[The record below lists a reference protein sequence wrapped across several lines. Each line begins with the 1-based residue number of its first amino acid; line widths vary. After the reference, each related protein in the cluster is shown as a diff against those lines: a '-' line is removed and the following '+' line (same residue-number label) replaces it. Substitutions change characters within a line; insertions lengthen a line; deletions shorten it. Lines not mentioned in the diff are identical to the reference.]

1 VRRVVVQDDLREAQ
15 IRPDSG
21 FNTYIKLLE
30 RDLEAFLADTILVDL
45 NICPACGQPDAAP
58 DFEKMSIRYVSCAHC
73 RTCYAS
79 PRPEMEALD
88 HFYAESEAIQYWNS
102 SVAQR
107 TASARKQYIFGPRAT
122 WVLETAG
129 VYQQEDGLLVDFY
142 TKYPAYL
149 EEVKAKGSFS
159 QILIRKPAVSVD
171 ELISSDGFEV
181 VDSIEDGTISVVSAF
196 EVIER
201 LFDPLSFMQHL
212 HRILRPGGLIFLTTL
227 SISGFDLSVLRD
239 KARNLLPPTH
249 LTLPSYEGL
258 NTLIERGGFS
268 LVEFSTPGQLDVAL
282 VIDALQRD
290 PEIELPPVIDSALRR
305 RGENVHEDLQDF
317 LQKANL
323 SSHVWVAAQKV
334 ES

>member
-1 VRRVVVQDDLREAQ
+1 MRRVVVQDDLREAQ

-21 FNTYIKLLE
+21 FNTYIELLE
-30 RDLEAFLADTILVDL
+30 RDLKAFLADPVLVDL
-45 NICPACGQPDAAP
+45 DVCPACGQPDADAG
-58 DFEKMSIRYVSCAHC
+58 FEKMNIHYVRCTHC

-88 HFYAESEAIQYWNS
+88 HFYAESEAIRYWNS

-149 EEVKAKGSFS
+149 EEVIAKGSFS

-171 ELISSDGFEV
+171 ELISSEGCEV
-181 VDSIEDGTISVVSAF
+181 VDSIEDGTVSVVSAF

-201 LFDPLSFMQHL
+201 LFDPLSFMQHINK
-212 HRILRPGGLIFLTTL
+212 ILRPGGLIFLTTL
-227 SISGFDLSVLRD
+227 SISGFDLSILRE

-258 NTLIERGGFS
+258 NTLLERGGFS

-282 VIDALQRD
+282 VLDALSRD
-290 PEIELPPVIDSALRR
+290 PEITLPPVIDSALRR

-323 SSHVWVAAQKV
+323 SSHVWVAAKKLD
-334 ES
+334 S

>member
-21 FNTYIKLLE
+21 FNTYIELLE
-30 RDLEAFLADTILVDL
+30 RDLKDFLTDTILVDL
-45 NICPACGQPDAAP
+45 DVCPACGHPDANP
-58 DFEKMSIRYVSCAHC
+58 DFEKMGIRYMKCVQC

-88 HFYAESEAIQYWNS
+88 QFYAESEAIQYWNS

-107 TASARKQYIFGPRAT
+107 TASARKQYIFSPRAT

-129 VYQQEDGLLVDFY
+129 VHQQEDGHLVDFY

-159 QILIRKPAVSVD
+159 KIFIRKPAVSVAD
-171 ELISSDGFEV
+171 LIPSESFEV
-181 VDSIEDGTISVVSAF
+181 VDSIEDGTVSVVSAF

-201 LFDPLSFMQHL
+201 LFDPLAFLQHI

-227 SISGFDLSVLRD
+227 SISGFDLSVLRE

-249 LTLPSYEGL
+249 LTLPSYEGIH
-258 NTLIERGGFS
+258 TLIERGGFS

-282 VIDALQRD
+282 VLDALQRD
-290 PEIELPPVIDSALRR
+290 PDVTLPPVIDSALRR
-305 RGENVHEDLQDF
+305 RGESVHEDLQDF

-334 ES
+334 VS